1 MEKAAILGKSRNSC
15 YHLSVGDRQQEG
27 AMNASY
33 DTSYKRWDIED
44 LSWDKIDRTKVS
56 PDLLKVI
63 KAAALVEYGADSYA
77 DYLCKVFADDPEF
90 QALSRSWAVEEIQH
104 GKALGLWAERVDPS
118 WSLDKAMAKFR
129 AGYTP
134 EHFTGDS
141 KKSVRGSRS
150 AEMVARCMVEIGT
163 SSYYSAIGDS
173 TDEPVLKEIC
183 KHVAADEFRHYKL
196 FYDTLNRYLAREN
209 LGRIGRLKVAL
220 GRIAESEDDEL
231 SYAFYA
237 ANDDGVTPYDRV
249 ACNRAYASRA
259 YSFYQQKHLDR
270 AIAMIFK
277 ACGFMPPSLPYRI
290 IRQIAWAMLNR
301 QTKKM
306 QRLAA

>member
-1 MEKAAILGKSRNSC
+1 MIEAYKHWTIAELPWNTLDPSR
-15 YHLSVGDRQQEG
+15 
-27 AMNASY
+27 
-33 DTSYKRWDIED
+33 
-44 LSWDKIDRTKVS
+44 VS

-63 KAAALVEYGADSYA
+63 KAAALVEYGADAYA
-77 DYLCKVFADDPEF
+77 DYLCKVFSDDPGF
-90 QALSRSWAVEEIQH
+90 QQLARNWAVEEVQH
-104 GKALGLWAERVDPS
+104 GKALGTWAEKIDPD
-118 WSLDKAMAKFR
+118 WSLEKAMAKFR

-134 EHFTGDS
+134 DHFVNDNTAS
-141 KKSVRGSRS
+141 IRGSRS
-150 AEMVARCMVEIGT
+150 AEMVARCMVETGT

-183 KHVAADEFRHYKL
+183 RKIAADEFRHYKL
-196 FYDTLNRYLAREN
+196 FYDTLNHYLAKEK
-209 LGRIGRLKVAL
+209 LGKIGRLKVAL

-237 ANDDGVTPYDRV
+237 ANDDGSTPYDRQ
-249 ACNRAYASRA
+249 ACNQAYVRRA

-290 IRQIAWAMLNR
+290 IRQVAWIMLNR
-301 QTKKM
+301 QTKKL
-306 QRLAA
+306 QRMAA